1 MNEGLLDL
9 LFQALSLVAGLPL
22 LALGGW
28 WTWRRWQLRR
38 LGLRVM
44 VPVAGY
50 EERDDFDGG
59 KKWQHPVVVFGGQQL
74 VLSQGEQGRRRWPEG
89 SIVPVCYRQYEP
101 ERMIIDRPGE
111 LFFIPLTIAAMGLGV
126 LGIGWL

>member
-1 MNEGLLDL
+1 M
-9 LFQALSLVAGLPL
+9 AA
-22 LALGGW
+22 
-28 WTWRRWQLRR
+28 
-38 LGLRVM
+38 
-44 VPVAGY
+44 
-50 EERDDFDGG
+50 
-59 KKWQHPVVVFGGQQL
+59 KKWQHPVVAFGGRQL
-74 VLSQGEQGRRRWPEG
+74 VLSQGEQGRRRWLEG